1 MPKKNKG
8 KAKAAAAAAPAKEDE
23 PQAVEQ
29 EPDAAPVEAAPV
41 ESAPV
46 EVAPEEAAAVEEQP
60 EAEEPVAESKKVW
73 EPSRTDW
80 QDPAGASP
88 AAGKAVS
95 PEELKEATRDVD
107 VSEKKGSFAGS
118 NSGGGSD
125 EAAEASRGLEDK
137 LGKLK
142 DQLLTL
148 RTAIKSFETDFDARL
163 DACLQQIVSHKADF
177 EADGTTA

>member
-1 MPKKNKG
+1 MAWFPLTLRICG
-8 KAKAAAAAAPAKEDE
+8 DCAR
-23 PQAVEQ
+23 QAVEQ

-95 PEELKEATRDVD
+95 PEELKEATRY
-107 VSEKKGSFAGS
+107 
-118 NSGGGSD
+118 
-125 EAAEASRGLEDK
+125 RPP
-137 LGKLK
+137 
-142 DQLLTL
+142 LLH
-148 RTAIKSFETDFDARL
+148 
-163 DACLQQIVSHKADF
+163 LQ
-177 EADGTTA
+177 